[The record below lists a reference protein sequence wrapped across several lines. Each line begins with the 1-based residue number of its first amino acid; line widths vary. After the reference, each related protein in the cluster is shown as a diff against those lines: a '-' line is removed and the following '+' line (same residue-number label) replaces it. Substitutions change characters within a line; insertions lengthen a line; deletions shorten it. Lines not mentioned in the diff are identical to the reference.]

1 MAVPIGVEMPDV
13 RCSDLVLKILED
25 PNSRHIFYEMA
36 WNGGGKIN
44 IDGCTF
50 EITTSTNT
58 KEKE

>member
-1 MAVPIGVEMPDV
+1 MPEV

-25 PNSRHIFYEMA
+25 PKSRHIFYEMA

-50 EITTSTNT
+50 EITNSTNT